1 MKMNDIILEMRHVT
15 KKFPGVVAL
24 NDVSIDLRKGEIL
37 GIVGEN
43 GAGRSTLMK
52 VLSGTYTSREY
63 EGEVWLEGKKQIF
76 NSVADG
82 RNTGIAMIYQEVSAF
97 LDSSIAENIYVGNQ
111 PGSMFVDYKKMYDD
125 TQKLLDM
132 VGIEAGPKTVVRKL
146 NSGQLQMLAIL
157 RGISTNPKILVLDEP
172 TTALTDKEVDVLMNF
187 LVDLKKKGVSCIYI
201 SHKMEEIYR
210 ICDRITVIRDGNVI
224 ETRETKEWNNRDEL
238 IQAMI
243 GRKIENMYVKTPREP
258 GEVVMEVKDLVV
270 PHPTIRDRN
279 IVNHVSFKLRKGEIL
294 GIGGLVGAGRSEILE
309 GIFGKLTE
317 GVSKTVLINGKE
329 VNITSPKD
337 AIASGIGFVTEERKL
352 TGFVDTMSILHNTS
366 LPSLPWL
373 PKKLFIDKKTEKEQ
387 VMKQFTDMRVKAPS
401 VNSMVANLSGG
412 NQQKVILGKWLMKNP
427 DILFIDEPTKG
438 IDVGTKA
445 DFYKILDDLA
455 NEGMSIVMISSDMP
469 ELVSVSDRVLVMSNG
484 NMTGEL
490 NASEIDQANVMR
502 LAIAGE

>member
-1 MKMNDIILEMRHVT
+1 MSEVLLEMRHVT
-15 KKFPGVVAL
+15 KKFPGVIAL

-43 GAGRSTLMK
+43 GAGKSTLMK

-63 EGEVWLEGKKQIF
+63 EGEVWLEGKKQEF

-82 RNTGIAMIYQEVSAF
+82 QNTGIAMIYQEVNAF
-97 LDSSIAENIYVGNQ
+97 MDSSIAENIYVSNQ
-111 PGSMFVDYKKMYDD
+111 PGNMFVDYKKMYQD

-132 VGIEAGPKTVVRKL
+132 VGIEANPKTIVRKL

-157 RGISTNPKILVLDEP
+157 RGMANNPKILVLDEP
-172 TTALTDKEVDVLMNF
+172 TTALTDKEVDVLMDF
-187 LVDLKKKGVSCIYI
+187 LTNLKKQGVSCIYI

-210 ICDRITVIRDGNVI
+210 ICDRVTVIRDGNVI
-224 ETRETKEWNNRDEL
+224 ETRETKDWSNQDEL

-243 GRKIENMYVKTPREP
+243 GRKIENMYVKTPRKAGVP
-258 GEVVMEVKDLVV
+258 VLEVENLTV
-270 PHPTIRDRN
+270 PHPTIRNRN
-279 IVNHVSFKLRKGEIL
+279 IVNHVSFTLRKGEIL

-309 GIFGKLTE
+309 AIFGKLTE
-317 GVSKTVLINGKE
+317 GVTKKIKVNGKE
-329 VNITSPKD
+329 VNITSPKV
-337 AIASGIGFVTEERKL
+337 AIENGLGFVTEERKL

-366 LPSLPWL
+366 LPSLRYL
-373 PKKLFIDKKTEKEQ
+373 PKKLFIDTKTEKELVQ
-387 VMKQFTDMRVKAPS
+387 KQFDDMRVKAPS
-401 VNSMVANLSGG
+401 MNSLVANLSGG

-427 DILFIDEPTKG
+427 GILFIDEPTKG

-455 NEGMSIVMISSDMP
+455 NEGISIVMVSSDMP

-490 NASEIDQANVMR
+490 NGDEINQANVMR
-502 LAIAGE
+502 MAIAED